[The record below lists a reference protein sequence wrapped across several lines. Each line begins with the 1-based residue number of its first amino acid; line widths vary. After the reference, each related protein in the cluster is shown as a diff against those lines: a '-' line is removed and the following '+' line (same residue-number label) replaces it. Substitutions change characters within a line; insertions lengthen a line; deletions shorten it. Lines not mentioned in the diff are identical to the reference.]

1 MNGRPNT
8 LAEVAER
15 RQAGEDFG
23 RLLSE
28 FLDQFYPA
36 LASGGAQA
44 MIAMEPATLA
54 DVRAHALLGAAGE
67 HLARGRAEGAAD
79 RGKPLGVPPAVD
91 LYRSRTVPAR
101 ENAARLRD
109 HRHGLG

>member
-28 FLDQFYPA
+28 FLDQ
-36 LASGGAQA
+36 
-44 MIAMEPATLA
+44 
-54 DVRAHALLGAAGE
+54 
-67 HLARGRAEGAAD
+67 
-79 RGKPLGVPPAVD
+79 
-91 LYRSRTVPAR
+91 
-101 ENAARLRD
+101 
-109 HRHGLG
+109 

>member
-44 MIAMEPATLA
+44 RP
-54 DVRAHALLGAAGE
+54 
-67 HLARGRAEGAAD
+67 RG
-79 RGKPLGVPPAVD
+79 V
-91 LYRSRTVPAR
+91 TVTP
-101 ENAARLRD
+101 
-109 HRHGLG
+109 

>member
-1 MNGRPNT
+1 
-8 LAEVAER
+8 
-15 RQAGEDFG
+15 
-23 RLLSE
+23 
-28 FLDQFYPA
+28 
-36 LASGGAQA
+36 

-54 DVRAHALLGAAGE
+54 DVRGHALLGAAGE
-67 HLARGRAEGAAD
+67 HLAPRWKLSIPDWTNDPSRFLKRPYFTSRGRAEGAAD
-79 RGKPLGVPPAVD
+79 RGKPLSVPPAVD

>member
-1 MNGRPNT
+1 MNGRPNS

-28 FLDQFYPA
+28 SLDQFYQA
-36 LASGGAQA
+36 LASGAAQA

-54 DVRAHALLGAAGE
+54 DVREHALLARRQHLPGAG
-67 HLARGRAEGAAD
+67 
-79 RGKPLGVPPAVD
+79 
-91 LYRSRTVPAR
+91 S
-101 ENAARLRD
+101 
-109 HRHGLG
+109 

>member
-36 LASGGAQA
+36 LAS
-44 MIAMEPATLA
+44 TL
-54 DVRAHALLGAAGE
+54 LS
-67 HLARGRAEGAAD
+67 LARSSVHLPLLSQD
-79 RGKPLGVPPAVD
+79 RHCQL
-91 LYRSRTVPAR
+91 RSSL
-101 ENAARLRD
+101 ESKILRITW
-109 HRHGLG
+109 HA